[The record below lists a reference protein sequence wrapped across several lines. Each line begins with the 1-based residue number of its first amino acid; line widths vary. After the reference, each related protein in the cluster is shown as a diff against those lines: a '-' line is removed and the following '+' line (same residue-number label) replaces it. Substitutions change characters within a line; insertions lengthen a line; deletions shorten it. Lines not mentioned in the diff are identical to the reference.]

1 MVAAIYYSP
10 QLEVK
15 RHSAFWLCAVPF
27 SCGMLLS
34 RHTMI
39 GLAVLGAT
47 SAEGEGTSRVSV
59 HKPGLH
65 TNLKLD
71 GSLWRTQGKH
81 GRVAAVPRTSVK
93 GLFSEPRRGD
103 DSCGRVRRSF
113 FRPRG
118 APRCHFPV
126 ENPYCLAFLKARQY
140 GVHIGLATSTILA
153 CALLGGRA
161 CAGQS
166 RSSLSVV
173 RAL

>member
-1 MVAAIYYSP
+1 
-10 QLEVK
+10 
-15 RHSAFWLCAVPF
+15 
-27 SCGMLLS
+27 MLLS

-81 GRVAAVPRTSVK
+81 GRVAAVPRTLVK

-103 DSCGRVRRSF
+103 DSCGRASQA
-113 FRPRG
+113 RPQELFSTAAFCYDMLDCDG
-118 APRCHFPV
+118 VKILYVSTEVNPANGLTAADAPGRF
-126 ENPYCLAFLKARQY
+126 ARAMDA
-140 GVHIGLATSTILA
+140 VT
-153 CALLGGRA
+153 GREPQ
-161 CAGQS
+161 GK
-166 RSSLSVV
+166 
-173 RAL
+173 